1 MAAVDVDTLQIQV
14 VSDADRAVNPLNSL
28 ADALRNLAESAK
40 PVSTRL
46 GNIAKGIANVAN
58 AEFDAANKK
67 ITDTISK
74 YKEVGKVA
82 EKTAKKAGETKDA
95 FDFKGTSKE
104 IDNVAKSFNKM
115 GMDYVGKFLKNISS
129 EAVAADLEK
138 QRESLDH
145 IADAFAEKGQTAIAD
160 SLRSAASDP
169 TGIQRSYEM
178 QAQAA
183 QQAAIV
189 EKEAAA
195 AEKEA
200 AAQAKKAAKETAA
213 AEKEKAKALQAAQ
226 KEAAKLAKEEEK
238 LAKEEEKMAMQA
250 YKTSASVNK
259 TASAFGKLMR
269 SLGRIAFYRAIRTAI
284 KNVSAAIRE
293 GLTNLYT
300 YSQEVGTAFAPA
312 VDNLRQHVMLLKN
325 AFATAL
331 RPVIEALIPVIIRFV
346 DALAKAADFVAQVL
360 SVLTGNVDANG
371 RYTKAVLGDLQQSNK
386 EAKELRRTLLG
397 FDEINRLDGD
407 TGSGQQQSAS
417 YQFVQADV
425 SDSAKGVAEFL
436 KGIDW
441 DRVLSVLKL
450 LGAALVAL
458 KGIKIAKGIKDAI
471 KWIGTLAGKIGGL
484 PLAIA
489 AVTVA
494 FGVWGDKISE
504 EVDRM
509 TKDTEGF
516 FNGLKGSGSLAA
528 DAMAQLGSDISKMVG
543 TVVSKLASLVYKLV
557 HGDWKGA
564 LMDLIDIIAAI
575 LIGVVNIIEDVVNFI
590 LGVIADIYNTIA
602 QVVTW
607 IWNNVLQPFFNAIVI
622 EWKQAFEVDLPN
634 AWISIK
640 QGILTAVKWIL
651 ENINKL
657 LLKPLQDDING
668 AISAW
673 NDIFG
678 TEIKPVKLTIDTSG
692 LDAKIAELEETKLP
706 DIDQSIDFVAKWS
719 EPEPWQP
726 KLDLSGWTESIQY
739 YADLAKDE
747 VKKMG
752 DSITRAVQSI
762 KDLKSNDTRTN
773 YTYAS
778 GGFPAAG
785 SMFIAGEAGAEWV
798 GDIGGRT
805 GVMNTDQMAAAMY
818 EAMNAALRNN
828 PSGGDIYLDGEVIY
842 QNTVRYNNNNVR
854 ATGRSALLV

>member
-1 MAAVDVDTLQIQV
+1 MAATDIDRLDIRIDAVA
-14 VSDADRAVNPLNSL
+14 SDAESKLTKLASSL
-28 ADALRNLAESAK
+28 SLIAASLRKATKILEGAETKAKKDAETEKADAKATEDNARAK
-40 PVSTRL
+40 NEL
-46 GNIAKGIANVAN
+46 
-58 AEFDAANKK
+58 
-67 ITDTISK
+67 
-74 YKEVGKVA
+74 
-82 EKTAKKAGETKDA
+82 
-95 FDFKGTSKE
+95 
-104 IDNVAKSFNKM
+104 
-115 GMDYVGKFLKNISS
+115 SS
-129 EAVAADLEK
+129 N
-138 QRESLDH
+138 S
-145 IADAFAEKGQTAIAD
+145 
-160 SLRSAASDP
+160 
-169 TGIQRSYEM
+169 
-178 QAQAA
+178 
-183 QQAAIV
+183 
-189 EKEAAA
+189 
-195 AEKEA
+195 
-200 AAQAKKAAKETAA
+200 KKAAN
-213 AEKEKAKALQAAQ
+213 
-226 KEAAKLAKEEEK
+226 
-238 LAKEEEKMAMQA
+238 AM
-250 YKTSASVNK
+250 S
-259 TASAFGKLMR
+259 KLMK
-269 SLGRIAFYRAIRTAI
+269 SLGRIAVYRAIRTAI
-284 KNVSAAIRE
+284 KNVSAAVRE
-293 GLTNLYT
+293 GLTNLYA

-312 VDNLRQHVMLLKN
+312 VDSLRQHIMLLKN

-425 SDSAKGVAEFL
+425 SDSAMGVAEFL

-441 DRVLSVLKL
+441 DRVLSVIKL

-458 KGIKIAKGIKDAI
+458 KGIKLAKGIKDAI

-575 LIGVVNIIEDVVNFI
+575 LIGVVNIIEDVANFI

-607 IWNNVLQPFFNAIVI
+607 IWNNALQPFFNAIVI

-640 QGILTAVKWIL
+640 QGILIAVKWIL
-651 ENINKL
+651 ENVNKL

-668 AISAW
+668 AINAW
-673 NDIFG
+673 NDLFG

-762 KDLKSNDTRTN
+762 TDLKSNDTRTN

-842 QNTVRYNNNNVR
+842 QNTVRHNNNNVR

>member
-1 MAAVDVDTLQIQV
+1 MAATDIDRLDIRI
-14 VSDADRAVNPLNSL
+14 DAVASGAEQKLTKLASSL
-28 ADALRNLAESAK
+28 SLIAASLRKATKILEGAEAKAKKDAEAEKADAEATEQNARAK
-40 PVSTRL
+40 NEL
-46 GNIAKGIANVAN
+46 
-58 AEFDAANKK
+58 
-67 ITDTISK
+67 
-74 YKEVGKVA
+74 
-82 EKTAKKAGETKDA
+82 
-95 FDFKGTSKE
+95 
-104 IDNVAKSFNKM
+104 
-115 GMDYVGKFLKNISS
+115 SS
-129 EAVAADLEK
+129 N
-138 QRESLDH
+138 S
-145 IADAFAEKGQTAIAD
+145 
-160 SLRSAASDP
+160 
-169 TGIQRSYEM
+169 
-178 QAQAA
+178 
-183 QQAAIV
+183 
-189 EKEAAA
+189 
-195 AEKEA
+195 
-200 AAQAKKAAKETAA
+200 KKAANG
-213 AEKEKAKALQAAQ
+213 
-226 KEAAKLAKEEEK
+226 
-238 LAKEEEKMAMQA
+238 M
-250 YKTSASVNK
+250 S
-259 TASAFGKLMR
+259 KLMK
-269 SLGRIAFYRAIRTAI
+269 SLGRIAVYRAIRTAI

-458 KGIKIAKGIKDAI
+458 KGIKLAKGIKDAI

-494 FGVWGDKISE
+494 FAVWGDKISE

-516 FNGLKGSGSLAA
+516 FNGLKGSGSLVKDAA
-528 DAMAQLGSDISKMVG
+528 AQLGADIAKTVG
-543 TVVSKLASLVYKLV
+543 TVVSRLATMVYKLV

-564 LMDLIDIIAAI
+564 LKDLIDILAALAIGLLNI
-575 LIGVVNIIEDVVNFI
+575 LTDLANIIIGIVA
-590 LGVIADIYNTIA
+590 GIYNTIA
-602 QVVTW
+602 KVVTW
-607 IWNNVLQPFFNAIVI
+607 LWNNVFQPFFNAIVI

-640 QGILTAVKWIL
+640 QGVLTAVKWIL
-651 ENINKL
+651 ETVNKV

-668 AISAW
+668 AINAW

-678 TEIKPVKLTIDTSG
+678 TELKPVKLTIDTSG

-706 DIDQSIDFVAKWS
+706 DIDQNIDFVAKWS
-719 EPEPWQP
+719 EPEPWKP
-726 KLDLSGWTESIQY
+726 KLDSSGITNEITKI
-739 YADLAKDE
+739 ADWAKKKVDE
-747 VKKMG
+747 IG
-752 DSITRAVQSI
+752 SSITGVMQTLTDI
-762 KDLKSNDTRTN
+762 KSNNTRTVS
-773 YTYAS
+773 TYAS
-778 GGFPAAG
+778 GGYPAAG
-785 SMFIAGEAGAEWV
+785 SLFIAGESGAGAEWV

>member
-1 MAAVDVDTLQIQV
+1 MAATDIDRLDIRIDAVA
-14 VSDADRAVNPLNSL
+14 SDAESKLTKLASSL
-28 ADALRNLAESAK
+28 SLIAASLRKATKILEGAEAKAKKDAEAEKADAKATEDNARAK
-40 PVSTRL
+40 NEL
-46 GNIAKGIANVAN
+46 
-58 AEFDAANKK
+58 
-67 ITDTISK
+67 
-74 YKEVGKVA
+74 
-82 EKTAKKAGETKDA
+82 
-95 FDFKGTSKE
+95 
-104 IDNVAKSFNKM
+104 
-115 GMDYVGKFLKNISS
+115 SS
-129 EAVAADLEK
+129 N
-138 QRESLDH
+138 S
-145 IADAFAEKGQTAIAD
+145 
-160 SLRSAASDP
+160 
-169 TGIQRSYEM
+169 
-178 QAQAA
+178 
-183 QQAAIV
+183 
-189 EKEAAA
+189 
-195 AEKEA
+195 
-200 AAQAKKAAKETAA
+200 KKAANG
-213 AEKEKAKALQAAQ
+213 
-226 KEAAKLAKEEEK
+226 
-238 LAKEEEKMAMQA
+238 M
-250 YKTSASVNK
+250 S
-259 TASAFGKLMR
+259 KLMK
-269 SLGRIAFYRAIRTAI
+269 SLGRIAVYRAIRTAI
-284 KNVSAAIRE
+284 KNVSAAVRE

-312 VDNLRQHVMLLKN
+312 VDSLRQHVMLLKN

-346 DALAKAADFVAQVL
+346 DALAKAADFIAQVF

-407 TGSGQQQSAS
+407 TGSVQQQSAS

-441 DRVLSVLKL
+441 DRVLSVIKL

-458 KGIKIAKGIKDAI
+458 KGIKLAKGIKDAI

-516 FNGLKGSGSLAA
+516 FNGLKGSGSVAA
-528 DAMAQLGSDISKMVG
+528 DAMAQLGADIARTVG
-543 TVVSKLASLVYKLV
+543 TVVSKLATMVYKLV

-564 LMDLIDIIAAI
+564 LKDLIDIVAEI
-575 LIGVVNIIEDVVNFI
+575 LIGIVNILTDVANI
-590 LGVIADIYNTIA
+590 IIGVVADIYNTVAKI
-602 QVVTW
+602 VTW
-607 IWNNVLQPFFNAIVI
+607 IWNNVICPFVDAVVR

-640 QGILTAVKWIL
+640 QGILIAVKWIL
-651 ENINKL
+651 ETINKL

-668 AISAW
+668 AINAW
-673 NDIFG
+673 NDLFG
-678 TEIKPVKLTIDTSG
+678 TKIEPVKLTIDTSK
-692 LDAKIAELEETKLP
+692 LDAKISELEETKLP
-706 DIDQSIDFVAKWS
+706 DIDQDFQVAVRWDD
-719 EPEPWQP
+719 PEPWQP
-726 KLDLSGWTESIQY
+726 KLDTSGITDGITKI
-739 YADLAKDE
+739 ADWAKKKVDE
-747 VKKMG
+747 IG
-752 DSITRAVQSI
+752 DSITGVMQTLTDI
-762 KDLKSNDTRTN
+762 KSNNTRTVS
-773 YTYAS
+773 TYAS
-778 GGFPAAG
+778 GGYPAAG
-785 SMFIAGEAGAEWV
+785 SLFIAGESGAGAEWV

>member
-1 MAAVDVDTLQIQV
+1 MRITPVEGGEGHFAVRFRRKGSSQ
-14 VSDADRAVNPLNSL
+14 RAGCVNCS
-28 ADALRNLAESAK
+28 K
-40 PVSTRL
+40 
-46 GNIAKGIANVAN
+46 ANN
-58 AEFDAANKK
+58 
-67 ITDTISK
+67 
-74 YKEVGKVA
+74 
-82 EKTAKKAGETKDA
+82 
-95 FDFKGTSKE
+95 
-104 IDNVAKSFNKM
+104 
-115 GMDYVGKFLKNISS
+115 
-129 EAVAADLEK
+129 
-138 QRESLDH
+138 
-145 IADAFAEKGQTAIAD
+145 
-160 SLRSAASDP
+160 
-169 TGIQRSYEM
+169 
-178 QAQAA
+178 
-183 QQAAIV
+183 
-189 EKEAAA
+189 
-195 AEKEA
+195 
-200 AAQAKKAAKETAA
+200 
-213 AEKEKAKALQAAQ
+213 
-226 KEAAKLAKEEEK
+226 KEEEK